1 MEMGKLNQLSNLMFA
16 FIVSLQSY
24 ILFCA
29 LMSRYSAEEIEEKV
43 NTFRMMLQE
52 KEEPSSNASERPA

>member
-1 MEMGKLNQLSNLMFA
+1 MVIEAKSCQIA
-16 FIVSLQSY
+16 FTK
-24 ILFCA
+24 ILFYA

-43 NTFRMMLQE
+43 NTFRLMLQE

>member
-1 MEMGKLNQLSNLMFA
+1 MVMEAKSCQIA
-16 FIVSLQSY
+16 FMLLLKYSY
-24 ILFCA
+24 A

-43 NTFRMMLQE
+43 NTFRLMLQE